1 MRLRRILA
9 ASAAFFVALTLAG
22 AAPAAAAATS
32 CPTVISHAAGRDLAP
47 ENTTKG
53 ITMVTAAGAR
63 WVEMDVRWSKGDGTA
78 AYPGWPVLMHDP
90 TVDRTTGGTGN
101 VADMG
106 LGNLTALAAT
116 DYAPA
121 TDPTG
126 AKWSARAGFAGTD
139 SHVPYAY
146 DFLSA
151 TYHGGAS
158 ALLDVKVTPTK
169 VQADKL
175 MEYVDRFP
183 GMRSRIIYM
192 GDAANIQAMRGWYPD
207 LTYAFIEYPAAGV
220 LRSNAYLRSIGA
232 DLYAV
237 PSQNADLDAA
247 SVAYHQAAGI
257 PTYVWTSDN
266 LTTIDVEASWRR
278 AQQIGASAVI
288 TNKAAQVAD
297 LYADLCPDPTP
308 SS

>member
-1 MRLRRILA
+1 MIKRALA
-9 ASAAFFVALTLAG
+9 ASAAFFVALALAG
-22 AAPAAAAATS
+22 TRPATADTPA

-47 ENTTKG
+47 ENTAKG
-53 ITMVTAAGAR
+53 IAMVTAAGAR

-78 AYPGWPVLMHDP
+78 SYPGWPVLMHDP
-90 TVDRTTGGTGN
+90 TVDRTTNGTGN

-106 LGNLTALAAT
+106 LGNLTALLAT

-126 AKWSARAGFAGTD
+126 PKWSTRAGFTGAD
-139 SHVPYAY
+139 SHVPYAW

-151 TYHGGAS
+151 TYNAGAS
-158 ALLDVKVTPTK
+158 ALLDVKVTPNK

-207 LTYAFIEYPAAGV
+207 LTYAFIEYPAAGM
-220 LRSNAYLRSIGA
+220 LRSNAYLHSIGA
-232 DLYAV
+232 DLYVV
-237 PSQNADLDAA
+237 PAQNADLDAA

-288 TNKAAQVAD
+288 TNRAAQVSD
-297 LYADLCPDPTP
+297 LYAHLCPDPTP
-308 SS
+308 AS